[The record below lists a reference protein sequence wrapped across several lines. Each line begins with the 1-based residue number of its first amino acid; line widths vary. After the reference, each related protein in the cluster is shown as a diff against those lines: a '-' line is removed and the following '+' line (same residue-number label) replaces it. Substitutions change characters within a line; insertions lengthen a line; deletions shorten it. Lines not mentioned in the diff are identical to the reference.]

1 MLGHFKEKIL
11 RNTERRLQH
20 LATPQHMLSHTW
32 ATSDL
37 STNGEWVSINTHGA
51 HAGKRTES
59 SAIERDLGE
68 QCCENNVP
76 KPPRCLTLGRQEKG
90 MRKRQN
96 G

>member
-11 RNTERRLQH
+11 RNTERRSQH

-59 SAIERDLGE
+59 LAIVRDNRQ
-68 QCCENNVP
+68 QCCDNA
-76 KPPRCLTLGRQEKG
+76 PPTRFAVTPE
-90 MRKRQN
+90 
-96 G
+96 

>member
-37 STNGEWVSINTHGA
+37 STNGEWVSINTHRA
-51 HAGKRTES
+51 HAGKKTES
-59 SAIERDLGE
+59 SAIENNKE
-68 QCCENNVP
+68 QCCEKICWEVNRGVDP
-76 KPPRCLTLGRQEKG
+76 AAIQSEEETYATG
-90 MRKRQN
+90 
-96 G
+96 